1 MQLPGIENPSLGTCK
16 RHGARYTCVFHD
28 ALSFPEAGTTASQ
41 GGQGDNEVMPPLGSA
56 LGSPQIA
63 AGWGG
68 QLDERA
74 SSCSNVEQSL
84 EWRTA
89 GASGI
94 EEAASSAG
102 AESVADVSST
112 ADGGDGGVKDGWEEV
127 KGTTSKAK
135 TKVLPIKLKG
145 SRSNAGRSSTW
156 EKSRLGNPNNVV
168 EAPRPR
174 GNAGLHGNG
183 GESKRG
189 NPNNVP
195 EVLRPRAR

>member
-1 MQLPGIENPSLGTCK
+1 MRSCLLWGQHWGPLRLQQ
-16 RHGARYTCVFHD
+16 
-28 ALSFPEAGTTASQ
+28 AG
-41 GGQGDNEVMPPLGSA
+41 GGQLDEGAPS
-56 LGSPQIA
+56 
-63 AGWGG
+63 WGG
-68 QLDERA
+68 QLDEGA
-74 SSCSNVEQSL
+74 SSCSNVVQSL
-84 EWRTA
+84 EGHTE

-94 EEAASSAG
+94 EEAASSAAAG
-102 AESVADVSST
+102 SVADVSST
-112 ADGGDGGVKDGWEEV
+112 ADGGDGGVKEDGWEEA
-127 KGTTSKAK
+127 KGITSKAK

-145 SRSNAGRSSTW
+145 SRSNAGRSSTR

-189 NPNNVP
+189 NPNNVL